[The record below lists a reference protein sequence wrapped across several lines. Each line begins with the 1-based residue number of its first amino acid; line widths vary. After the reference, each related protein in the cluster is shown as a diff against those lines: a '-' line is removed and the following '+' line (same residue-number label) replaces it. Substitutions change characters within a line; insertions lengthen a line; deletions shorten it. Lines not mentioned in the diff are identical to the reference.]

1 MNKLVMPL
9 PQIEQLAAEYEQ
21 AKPEVILR
29 KAFETLPNI
38 TFACSFGAED
48 MVLMDMIMNVQ
59 PDAQMFY
66 LDTDLL
72 FSETY
77 ALREEAIRRYG
88 FMYLTQVRPALSL
101 AEQSEQYG
109 HELWAKQPD
118 VCCILRKV
126 NSLSDHLHKFQA
138 WITGIRREQAVTR
151 ANAQVFEWDQK
162 FEMVKVNPLATWTND
177 QVWNYIRTH
186 HVPYNPLH
194 DNGYPS
200 IGCIHCTR
208 PVKDGEDPRS
218 GRWSGHEK
226 TECGLHH

>member
-1 MNKLVMPL
+1 MNKLLMPL
-9 PQIEQLAAEYEQ
+9 PQIEQLAAEYDQ
-21 AKPEVILR
+21 ANPEAILKR
-29 KAFETLPNI
+29 AFEALPNI

-48 MVLMDMIMNVQ
+48 MVLMDMIMKIQ

-77 ALREEAIRRYG
+77 ALRDEAVRRYG
-88 FMYLTQVRPALSL
+88 SMNLTQVRPAITLF
-101 AEQSEQYG
+101 EQEAQYG
-109 HELWAKQPD
+109 KELWFQSPD

-138 WITGIRREQAVTR
+138 WITGIRREQAATR
-151 ANAQVFEWDQK
+151 ANAKVFEWDQK
-162 FEMVKVNPLATWTND
+162 FEMVKVNPLATWTSE
-177 QVWNYIRTH
+177 QVWNYIRSND
-186 HVPYNPLH
+186 VPYNVLH

-200 IGCIHCTR
+200 IGCVHCTN
-208 PVKDGEDPRS
+208 PVKAGEDPRS
-218 GRWSGHEK
+218 GRWAGHEK